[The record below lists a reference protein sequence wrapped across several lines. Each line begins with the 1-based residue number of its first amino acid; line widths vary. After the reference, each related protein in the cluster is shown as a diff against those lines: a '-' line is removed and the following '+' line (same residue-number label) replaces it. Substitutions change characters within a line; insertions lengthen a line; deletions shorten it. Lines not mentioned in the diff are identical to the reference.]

1 MAEYL
6 INGGIVF
13 IAVVVAGAF
22 FFLLRALF
30 LSKKPDPAREEVSKL
45 TKELH
50 ALKEDQVRN
59 KEQIATLNAEL
70 KNASLKINEQTD
82 ALETQAEKFNE
93 VINERNRLK
102 EQAARDTESA
112 KSLEQRITDLR
123 EAKDQMRQE
132 FNEIAG
138 QLMKSHGETFK
149 EQNKDQ
155 ISNLLK
161 PFREQIDK
169 FEKEVNDSNR
179 DSRDQHVALAKHI
192 ETLTQQSALASQET
206 KNLTRALK
214 GNVQMQGAWGEM
226 VLETIL
232 QRSGLR
238 EGEEYT
244 SQQSHTTEDGSRL
257 RTDYIVHLP
266 NGEKIVIDAKV
277 SLKSFEEFVNAEEDT
292 MRAARLASHVSSV
305 KGHIKNLAA
314 KEYHST
320 AGSELDFV
328 IMFMPIEAALGA
340 ALQQDGEIGFFA
352 ADNKVAI
359 ATPTTLTIALKTIAS
374 IWRVER
380 QNRNAAEIA
389 KRAGKLYDKFVGFLG
404 DMSEIGDRLRQ
415 ADDAY
420 SNAMNKLSKGR
431 GNLVG
436 QIEQLKSMGAKTNKS
451 IASEILDDAQ
461 LPVADDAAK
470 VIEYGTEQPPKIAA
484 TGK

>member
-6 INGGIVF
+6 IIGGIVF
-13 IAVVVAGAF
+13 IAVLVAGAA
-22 FFLLRALF
+22 LLVIQNIVR
-30 LSKKPDPAREEVSKL
+30 SKQGDSAIEEIRSLNDDLVQK
-45 TKELH
+45 
-50 ALKEDQVRN
+50 
-59 KEQIATLNAEL
+59 KEQIATLEANLQNANRKIDEL
-70 KNASLKINEQTD
+70 TD
-82 ALETQAEKFNE
+82 TIRDQSAEFQVLAK
-93 VINERNRLK
+93 ERNDLK
-102 EQAARDTESA
+102 EQAARDMESS
-112 KSLEQRITDLR
+112 KNLEQRLVDLR
-123 EAKDQMRQE
+123 EAKEQMRLE

-138 QLMKSHGETFK
+138 QLMKTHGETFK

-155 ISNLLK
+155 ISNLLT
-161 PFREQIDK
+161 PFKKQIEK
-169 FEKEVNDSNR
+169 FEKQVFESNR
-179 DSRDQHVALAKHI
+179 DSRDQHVRLSKHI
-192 ETLTQQSALASQET
+192 ETLTEQSALASQET
-206 KNLTRALK
+206 QNLTRALK

-232 QRSGLR
+232 KRSGLR

-244 SQQSHTTEDGSRL
+244 SQQSHTSDDGSRL

-277 SLKSFEEFVNAEEDT
+277 SLKDFEAFVNADDDA
-292 MRAARLASHVSSV
+292 MRATRLSGHVSSV
-305 KGHIKNLAA
+305 KGHIKKLAD

-389 KRAGKLYDKFVGFLG
+389 QRAGKLYDKFVGFLG
-404 DMSEIGDRLRQ
+404 DMNIIGDRLRQ
-415 ADDAY
+415 ADVAY
-420 SNAMNKLSKGR
+420 NGALKKLSEGR

-436 QIEQLKSMGAKTNKS
+436 QVEQLKGMGAKTNKS
-451 IASEILDDAQ
+451 IPAEFLDDAQ
-461 LPVADDAAK
+461 LPAVDDATK
-470 VIEYGTEQPPKIAA
+470 VIDYDAEHPRKIAA